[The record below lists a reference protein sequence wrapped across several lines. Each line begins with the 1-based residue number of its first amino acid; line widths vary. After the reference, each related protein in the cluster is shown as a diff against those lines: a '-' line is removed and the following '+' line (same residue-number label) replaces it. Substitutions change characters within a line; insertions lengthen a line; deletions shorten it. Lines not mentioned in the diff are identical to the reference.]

1 MEYIL
6 DIFLILI
13 FGTVIITSMKKGF
26 FKSLFDLCGTLVSV
40 ILARVFSQALA
51 TQGYNIFVKKA
62 AEAYLG
68 SALGDIGTKDYALQ
82 AEEILNSIPEALDG
96 IISLMNIDKQAI
108 LEKMS
113 EVNLGGD
120 NLLESIMTNVVEP
133 IGTAVM
139 QFVLFVVF
147 AIALGFV
154 LKIVVK
160 FLNSIIKKLPAIK
173 QFNSVLG
180 AALGAAEG
188 LIVVVIISTL
198 IGVVASFIGSDA
210 FNEVVSSSTIVSLSE
225 SVISAISGAASAA
238 AAV

>member
-1 MEYIL
+1 MEYIV

-26 FKSLFDLCGTLVSV
+26 FKSLFDLCGTIVSV
-40 ILARVFSQALA
+40 ILARFLSEGFA

-68 SALGDIGTKDYALQ
+68 SALGEVGTKDYALQ
-82 AEEILNSIPEALDG
+82 AEEIINSIPDALG
-96 IISLMNIDKQAI
+96 GLMNLMGIDKQAI
-108 LEKMS
+108 IDKVS

-120 NLLESIMTNVVEP
+120 NLLETIMTNVVEP
-133 IGTAVM
+133 VGTAVV
-139 QFVLFVVF
+139 QFILFVLM
-147 AIALGFV
+147 AIAFGFV

-160 FLNSIIKKLPAIK
+160 FLDKIIKKLPAFK

-180 AALGAAEG
+180 AVLGAIEG

-198 IGVVASFIGSDA
+198 IGIVASFIGNEA
-210 FNEVVSSSTIVSLSE
+210 FNEAVSNSVIIATAENIVS
-225 SVISAISGAASAA
+225 VVSGAAT
-238 AAV
+238 V

>member
-6 DIFLILI
+6 DIFLILV
-13 FGTVIITSMKKGF
+13 FGTVIIVSIKKGF

-40 ILARVFSQALA
+40 ILARVLSELFAQ
-51 TQGYNIFVKKA
+51 QGYNIFVKKA

-82 AEEILNSIPEALDG
+82 AEEILNSIPEALEG
-96 IISLMNIDKQAI
+96 IMELMNIDKQAI

-120 NLLESIMTNVVEP
+120 NLLESIMTNIVEP

-139 QFVLFVVF
+139 QFVLFVIL

-173 QFNSVLG
+173 QFNSALGAVLG
-180 AALGAAEG
+180 AIEG

-198 IGVVASFIGSDA
+198 IGIIASFIGNDS
-210 FNEVVSSSTIVSLSE
+210 FNEIVNSSYIISASETIV
-225 SVISAISGAASAA
+225 SAISGAAGA
-238 AAV
+238 

>member
-26 FKSLFDLCGTLVSV
+26 IKSLFDLCGTLVSV
-40 ILARVFSQALA
+40 ILARVLSQGFA

-68 SALGDIGTKDYALQ
+68 SALGEIGTKDYALQ
-82 AEEILNSIPEALDG
+82 AQEIINAIPDSLNG
-96 IISLMNIDKQAI
+96 IMSLMNIDKQAI
-108 LEKMS
+108 ADKIS
-113 EVNLGGD
+113 QVNLGGD
-120 NLLESIMTNVVEP
+120 NLLETIMTNVVEP
-133 IGTAVM
+133 IGTAIV
-139 QFVLFVVF
+139 QLLLFVLLAV
-147 AIALGFV
+147 ALGFV

-180 AALGAAEG
+180 AVLGAIEG
-188 LIVVVIISTL
+188 LIVVLIISTL
-198 IGVVASFIGSDA
+198 IGIIASFIGNDS
-210 FNEVVSSSTIVSLSE
+210 FNEFVNSSFIISTAETIVSAL
-225 SVISAISGAASAA
+225 SGAAS
-238 AAV
+238 V

>member
-6 DIFLILI
+6 DILLILI

-26 FKSLFDLCGTLVSV
+26 FKSLFDLCGTLVSI
-40 ILARVFSQALA
+40 ILARVLSEGFA
-51 TQGYNIFVKKA
+51 TQGYNLFVKKA

-68 SALGDIGTKDYALQ
+68 STLGEIGTKDYALQ
-82 AEEILNSIPEALDG
+82 AEEIINSIPEALNG
-96 IISLMNIDKQAI
+96 IMNLMNIDKQAI
-108 LEKMS
+108 LDKMS

-120 NLLESIMTNVVEP
+120 NLLESIMTNIVEP
-133 IGTAVM
+133 VGTAVM
-139 QFVLFVVF
+139 QFVLFVIF

-180 AALGAAEG
+180 AVLGAVEG

-198 IGVVASFIGSDA
+198 VGIIASFIGSES
-210 FNEVVSSSTIVSLSE
+210 FNEIVGN
-225 SVISAISGAASAA
+225 SVIISTAESIVSAISGAAS
-238 AAV
+238 V